1 MFTSIRKLY
10 DWVLSWA
17 DTPYGS
23 IALFLLAFSEASFF
37 PIPPDVLLIALALG
51 RRSKSFKFALICSIA
66 SITGGIAGYGIG
78 HFLWWDGDYY
88 NRVAHF
94 FFDNIPSFNEDL
106 FLNIKEQYDIHG
118 FIIIFTAGFT
128 PIPYKLFT
136 ITAGAFNISFSSFLI
151 AATISRSARF
161 FLVSF
166 LIRKYGANVKDFI
179 DQYFN
184 LLTIIFLVIFIG
196 GYVLIKYIIL

>member
-17 DTPYGS
+17 ETPYGA
-23 IALFLLAFSEASFF
+23 ITLFILAFSEASFF

-51 RRSKSFKFALICSIA
+51 NRSKSFKFALICSIA
-66 SITGGIAGYGIG
+66 SIAGGIIGYGIG
-78 HFLWWDGDYY
+78 HFLWWDGDSY
-88 NRVAHF
+88 NMVAHF
-94 FFDNIPSFNEDL
+94 FFNNIPGFNEEL

-136 ITAGAFNISFSSFLI
+136 ITAGAFKISFPSFLI
-151 AATISRSARF
+151 AAIFSRSARF

-166 LIRKYGANVKDFI
+166 LIRKYGEKVKDFI
-179 DQYFN
+179 DKYFN
-184 LLTIIFLVIFIG
+184 LLTVAFIVMLVG
-196 GYVLIKYIIL
+196 GYVLIKYVFI

>member
-17 DTPYGS
+17 DTPYGN

-51 RRSKSFKFALICSIA
+51 SRSKSFKFALICSIGSVA
-66 SITGGIAGYGIG
+66 GGIAGYGIG
-78 HFLWWDGDYY
+78 HFLWWNGDCY
-88 NRVAHF
+88 NMTAHF
-94 FFDNIPSFNEDL
+94 FFDNIPGFSEDI

-118 FIIIFTAGFT
+118 FIIIFSAGFT

-136 ITAGAFNISFSSFLI
+136 ITAGAFNISFISFVI
-151 AATISRSARF
+151 AATISRSVRF

-166 LIRKYGANVKDFI
+166 LIRKYGTNVKDFI

-184 LLTIIFLVIFIG
+184 LLTVIFLVILIG
-196 GYVLIKYIIL
+196 GYVLIKYVFI

>member
-10 DWVLSWA
+10 DWILSWA
-17 DTPYGS
+17 ESPYGS
-23 IALFLLAFSEASFF
+23 IALFLLAFAEASFF

-51 RRSKSFKFALICSIA
+51 SRSNSFKFALICSIA
-66 SITGGIAGYGIG
+66 SVTGGIAGYGIG
-78 HFLWWDGDYY
+78 NLFWWNGDCY

-94 FFDNIPSFNEDL
+94 FFDHIHGFNEDL

-136 ITAGAFNISFSSFLI
+136 ITAGAFKISFPSFLI
-151 AATISRSARF
+151 AAIISRSARF

-166 LIRKYGANVKDFI
+166 LIRKYGEKVKDFI

-184 LLTIIFLVIFIG
+184 LLTGVFIVMLVG
-196 GYVLIKYIIL
+196 GYVLIKYVFI

>member
-10 DWVLSWA
+10 DWVLSLA
-17 DTPYGS
+17 ETPYGS
-23 IALFLLAFSEASFF
+23 IALFILAFSEASFF

-51 RRSKSFKFALICSIA
+51 SRSKSFKFALICSIA
-66 SITGGIAGYGIG
+66 SISGGIAGYGIG
-78 HFLWWDGDYY
+78 HFLWWNGDSY
-88 NRVAHF
+88 NMAAHF
-94 FFDNIPSFNEDL
+94 FFNNIPGFSEEL

-136 ITAGAFNISFSSFLI
+136 ITAGAFKISFPSFLI
-151 AATISRSARF
+151 ATIISRSARF
-161 FLVSF
+161 FLVSY
-166 LIRKYGANVKDFI
+166 LIRKYGEKVKDFI

-184 LLTIIFLVIFIG
+184 LLTGVFIVMLVG
-196 GYVLIKYIIL
+196 GYVLIKYVFI

>member
-1 MFTSIRKLY
+1 LFTSIRKLY

-37 PIPPDVLLIALALG
+37 PIPPDVLLIALVLG
-51 RRSKSFKFALICSIA
+51 SRSNSFKFALICSIA
-66 SITGGIAGYGIG
+66 SVAGGIAGYGIG
-78 HFLWWDGDYY
+78 YFLWWNGDCY
-88 NRVAHF
+88 NTAAHF
-94 FFDNIPSFNEDL
+94 FFNNIPGFSEDL

-136 ITAGAFNISFSSFLI
+136 ITAGAFNISFISFLI
-151 AATISRSARF
+151 AATISRSIRF

-166 LIRKYGANVKDFI
+166 LIRKYGEKVKDFI

-184 LLTIIFLVIFIG
+184 LLTVVFIVMLVG
-196 GYVLIKYIIL
+196 GYVLIKYVCI

>member
-23 IALFLLAFSEASFF
+23 IALILLAFSEASFF

-51 RRSKSFKFALICSIA
+51 SRSKSFKFALICSIA
-66 SITGGIAGYGIG
+66 SVTGGIAGYGIG
-78 HFLWWDGDYY
+78 HFLWWNGDCY
-88 NRVAHF
+88 NMAAHF
-94 FFDNIPSFNEDL
+94 FFDNIPGFSEDL

-136 ITAGAFNISFSSFLI
+136 ITAGAFNISFLSFLI

-184 LLTIIFLVIFIG
+184 LLTVIFLVILIG
-196 GYVLIKYIIL
+196 GYVLIKFVFI

>member
-1 MFTSIRKLY
+1 MFALIRNLY

-37 PIPPDVLLIALALG
+37 PIPPDVLLIALVLG
-51 RRSKSFKFALICSIA
+51 SRSKSFKFALICSIA
-66 SITGGIAGYGIG
+66 SVTGGIAGYGIG
-78 HFLWWDGDYY
+78 HFLWWNGDCY
-88 NRVAHF
+88 NMVAHF
-94 FFDNIPSFNEDL
+94 FFDNIPGFSEDL

-136 ITAGAFNISFSSFLI
+136 ITAGAFNISFLSFLV
-151 AATISRSARF
+151 AATISRSVRF

-166 LIRKYGANVKDFI
+166 LIRKYGETVKDFI

-184 LLTIIFLVIFIG
+184 LLTAVFIVMLVG
-196 GYVLIKYIIL
+196 GYVLIKYVFI

>member
-1 MFTSIRKLY
+1 MFTLIRKLY

-17 DTPYGS
+17 DTSYGS
-23 IALFLLAFSEASFF
+23 IALFLVAFSEAAFF

-51 RRSKSFKFALICSIA
+51 SRGKSFKFALICSIA
-66 SITGGIAGYGIG
+66 SVTGGIAGYGIG
-78 HFLWWDGDYY
+78 HFLWWNGDCY
-88 NRVAHF
+88 NMAARF
-94 FFDNIPSFNEDL
+94 FFDNIPGFNEDL

-136 ITAGAFNISFSSFLI
+136 ITAGAFNISFLSFLI
-151 AATISRSARF
+151 AATISRSVRF

-166 LIRKYGANVKDFI
+166 LIRKYGPNVKDFI

-184 LLTIIFLVIFIG
+184 LLTVIFLVMLIG
-196 GYVLIKYIIL
+196 GYVLIKYVFI